1 MSWQNALAKIYL
13 RYFDRE
19 EKEFD
24 SLKTQKELSQ
34 PEPPKNLAARCEKL
48 EIGEARGFWIDKKR
62 AEKGVL
68 VYLHGGAFYFGPVKE
83 HWQYIAKIAQMSR
96 LCGSAD

>member
-1 MSWQNALAKIYL
+1 MSWQNTLAKIYL
-13 RYFDRE
+13 RYFVRE

-24 SLKTQKELSQ
+24 SLKTQKELSL

-48 EIGEARGFWIDKKR
+48 EIGEARGFWIDKKC

-68 VYLHGGAFYFGPVKE
+68 VYLHGGAFYFGPVKRTLAI
-83 HWQYIAKIAQMSR
+83 HRQNRTNVR